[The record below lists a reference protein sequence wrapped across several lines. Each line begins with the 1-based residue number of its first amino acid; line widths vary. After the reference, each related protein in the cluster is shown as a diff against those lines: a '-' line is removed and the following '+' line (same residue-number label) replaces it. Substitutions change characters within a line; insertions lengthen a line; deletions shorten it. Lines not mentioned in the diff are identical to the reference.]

1 MPHLPVSMPQMR
13 GAVIGVALL
22 AFTSGSDVR
31 NPIAAAAE
39 PTVVVRL
46 VRDTT
51 FIDSLKVVYERAL
64 PGVKVELVDA
74 IGSVETVDAIQ
85 SGRADLGFTFA
96 DVAYFAYL
104 GRSQQPGVA
113 IPAAQIRGIA
123 ALELAPIQLL
133 ARKGLPVRTVNDL
146 AGYRV
151 GLGTV
156 LSRQSLLAGALLHA
170 YGLGKEVVQ
179 PDRRS
184 DLLVGVDATFA
195 FGYYPTR
202 TVTTAMQAGAQLI
215 PMDGPIAARLRH
227 EYPFVR
233 SVTIPAGT
241 YPHQPADVVTLA
253 LDRILICRST
263 LDVNL
268 AHDLTRVFI
277 EALPALASSV
287 HTSIRLTNVEQAS
300 ATPIPLHEG
309 SAQYFR
315 ERELVR

>member
-1 MPHLPVSMPQMR
+1 MPSLSVPIHQMR
-13 GAVIGVALL
+13 SVVAGVALL
-22 AFTSGSDVR
+22 AFTSSGDAPRPV
-31 NPIAAAAE
+31 AAARE
-39 PTVVVRL
+39 STVVVRI

-51 FIDSLKVVYERAL
+51 FADELKLVYERAL
-64 PGVKVELVDA
+64 PGVQIELMDA
-74 IGSVETVDAIQ
+74 IGSVETVDAIRT
-85 SGRADLGFTFA
+85 GRADLGFTFA

-113 IPAAQIRGIA
+113 IPPAQIRGVA
-123 ALELAPIQLL
+123 ALELVPIQLL
-133 ARKGLPVRTVNDL
+133 ARKGLPVHSVGDL
-146 AGYRV
+146 SGYRV

-156 LSRQSLLAGALLHA
+156 LSRQLLLAGALFHA
-170 YGLGKEVVQ
+170 YGFEKEVVL
-179 PDRRS
+179 PDRRT
-184 DLLVGVDATFA
+184 DLLIGADATFA
-195 FGYYPTR
+195 FGYYPTG
-202 TVTTAMQAGAQLI
+202 TVTTAMEAGAQLI

-241 YPHQPADVVTLA
+241 YPHQPTDVVTLA
-253 LDRILICRST
+253 LDRILVCRST
-263 LDVNL
+263 LDVKL